1 MRKISTLEYLSMPKF
16 KRFWIKFGRFFLNI
30 PSAVGGF
37 LKKIPFAIWGFLKK
51 IGNWFST
58 FFEALRFGNAKT
70 KLSLLIWGFGCFAYG
85 QTGRGL
91 LLLAYEVF
99 FVLYMVFFGGQYL
112 AKIGTLGDTPLIK
125 NEYGVPINNYDNSF
139 SILLYSML
147 SIIVIVFTV
156 LVMILSVKLAFN
168 NQLNYSVAKRLA
180 TTRDDFA
187 QLMNKKFHLTILAFP
202 SLTLVVFTVVPLL
215 FMIFVAF
222 TNFSRETMPPNNL
235 FTWVGFENFN
245 AMLFG
250 GQISGSQGQDIAQY
264 THTFWYILRWTL
276 IWAVLATFSNLFVG
290 MFVAILINKKGI
302 KLKKFWRTC
311 LVTVIAVPQ
320 FISLLLVSKMFM
332 TDGGIVNYL
341 LEYVFHLQKV
351 KWLDGTRLM
360 AQTMIVVINLW
371 VGVPHT
377 VLTCTGILMNIPS
390 DLYEAAKIDGANPA
404 TMFAKITFPYMM
416 FILGPSTITA
426 FTGNINNF
434 NVIFL
439 LTGGQARSAEFVAA
453 DLVNS
458 AGDLDLLIT
467 WLYRM
472 TVNKAAYNMASVI
485 GILLFV
491 VISFFSLIAYSRI
504 GSVKNEEDFQ

>member
-1 MRKISTLEYLSMPKF
+1 MRKISTLEYLSMSKF
-16 KRFWIKFGRFFLNI
+16 KRFWIKFGRFFLHI

-37 LKKIPFAIWGFLKK
+37 LKKIPFAIWGLLKK

-58 FFEALRFGNAKT
+58 FFDALRYGNAKT
-70 KLSLLIWGFGCFAYG
+70 KLSLIIWGFGCFAYG
-85 QTGRGL
+85 QIGRGL
-91 LLLAYEVF
+91 LL
-99 FVLYMVFFGGQYL
+99 VLFEAAFACYMVFFGGHYL
-112 AKIGTLGDTPLIK
+112 AKLDTLGDIPLIK
-125 NEYGVPINNYDNSF
+125 NEYGVPVNNYDNSF

-147 SIIVIVFTV
+147 SIIIIVFAV
-156 LVMILSVKLAFN
+156 LVMILSVKLSFN

-180 TTRDDFA
+180 TTKDDVA
-187 QLMNKKFHLTILAFP
+187 QLLNKKFHLTILAFP
-202 SLTLVVFTVVPLL
+202 SVTLIVFTVVPLM
-215 FMIFVAF
+215 FMILVAF
-222 TNFSRETMPPNNL
+222 TNFYRETMPPTNL
-235 FTWVGFENFN
+235 FTWVGFDNFN

-250 GQISGSQGQDIAQY
+250 GNAFGSQEQDMAKY
-264 THTFWYILRWTL
+264 THTFWFTLRWTL
-276 IWAVLATFSNLFVG
+276 VWAVLATFSNLFVG
-290 MFVAILINKKGI
+290 MFVAIIINKKGI

-332 TDGGIVNYL
+332 TDGGIINYL
-341 LEYVFHLQKV
+341 LEHVLDLGKV
-351 KWLDGTRLM
+351 KWLDGSRLL
-360 AQTMIVVINLW
+360 AKTMIVVINLW
-371 VGVPHT
+371 VGVPYT

-404 TMFAKITFPYMM
+404 TMFARITFPYMM
-416 FILGPSTITA
+416 FVLGPSTITA

-434 NVIFL
+434 NIIYL
-439 LTGGQARSAEFVAA
+439 LTGGAAKSAEYTSAG
-453 DLVNS
+453 LVSS

-472 TVNKAAYNMASVI
+472 TVDKSAYNMASVI

>member
-1 MRKISTLEYLSMPKF
+1 MPKF

-30 PSAVGGF
+30 PSAIGGF

-85 QTGRGL
+85 QIGRGL
-91 LLLAYEVF
+91 LLLAYEVL

-125 NEYGVPINNYDNSF
+125 NEYGVPVNDYDNSF

-147 SIIVIVFTV
+147 SLIVIVFTV

-180 TTRDDFA
+180 TSRDDFA

-250 GQISGSQGQDIAQY
+250 GQISGSQGQDIAKY

-320 FISLLLVSKMFM
+320 FISLLLYPKC
-332 TDGGIVNYL
+332 L
-341 LEYVFHLQKV
+341 
-351 KWLDGTRLM
+351 
-360 AQTMIVVINLW
+360 
-371 VGVPHT
+371 
-377 VLTCTGILMNIPS
+377 
-390 DLYEAAKIDGANPA
+390 
-404 TMFAKITFPYMM
+404 
-416 FILGPSTITA
+416 
-426 FTGNINNF
+426 
-434 NVIFL
+434 
-439 LTGGQARSAEFVAA
+439 
-453 DLVNS
+453 
-458 AGDLDLLIT
+458 
-467 WLYRM
+467 
-472 TVNKAAYNMASVI
+472 
-485 GILLFV
+485 
-491 VISFFSLIAYSRI
+491 
-504 GSVKNEEDFQ
+504 

>member
-1 MRKISTLEYLSMPKF
+1 M
-16 KRFWIKFGRFFLNI
+16 
-30 PSAVGGF
+30 
-37 LKKIPFAIWGFLKK
+37 
-51 IGNWFST
+51 
-58 FFEALRFGNAKT
+58 
-70 KLSLLIWGFGCFAYG
+70 
-85 QTGRGL
+85 
-91 LLLAYEVF
+91 LAYEVL

-125 NEYGVPINNYDNSF
+125 NEYGVPVNDYDNSF

-147 SIIVIVFTV
+147 SLIVIVFTV

-180 TTRDDFA
+180 TSRDDFA

-250 GQISGSQGQDIAQY
+250 GQISGSQGQDIAKY

-332 TDGGIVNYL
+332 TDGGIINYL

-351 KWLDGTRLM
+351 KWLDGTRIL
-360 AQTMIVVINLW
+360 AQVMIVVINLW
-371 VGVPHT
+371 VGVPYT

-434 NVIFL
+434 NIIFL
-439 LTGGQARSAEFVAA
+439 LTGGKARSAEFVAA

-458 AGDLDLLIT
+458 AGDLDL
-467 WLYRM
+467 
-472 TVNKAAYNMASVI
+472 
-485 GILLFV
+485 
-491 VISFFSLIAYSRI
+491 
-504 GSVKNEEDFQ
+504 